1 MITLEQN
8 FILSQKLGKL
18 LKAVQDLALE
28 TSEENVNQVEK
39 LTDEYENY
47 IQNEIGIKELIQ
59 HEKGEISISELFEI
73 TGKALEI
80 LEWNHSW
87 LL

>member
-8 FILSQKLGKL
+8 FVLSQKLGKL

>member
-80 LEWNHSW
+80 LE
-87 LL
+87 

>member
-47 IQNEIGIKELIQ
+47 IQNEIGIKELI
-59 HEKGEISISELFEI
+59 
-73 TGKALEI
+73 
-80 LEWNHSW
+80 
-87 LL
+87 

>member
-8 FILSQKLGKL
+8 FVLSQKLGKL

-80 LEWNHSW
+80 LE
-87 LL
+87 